1 MEPSNAKGRK
11 MTALETEISWLALKW
26 LGIWSIIAAL
36 TIIIVFAIITPGGPD
51 DEPRRKKD

>member
-1 MEPSNAKGRK
+1 